1 MIFVDLGVIMSKVL
15 LMLAKAFDVKWDES
29 KHPRRANGQFGRGAV
44 QVKSPLRRAAEIIQP
59 KRKPIKLSRKEY
71 ASVMSAINTL
81 YHSRYKDKD
90 IGYIANGSYGYLFEI
105 HDFDDY
111 TVIARRKLE

>member
-1 MIFVDLGVIMSKVL
+1 MSKVL

-29 KHPRRANGQFGRGAV
+29 KHPRCANGQFGRGAV

-71 ASVMSAINTL
+71 ARVMSAINTN
-81 YHSRYKDKD
+81 YFRFKNDRK
-90 IGYIANGSYGYLFEI
+90 GFIAVENYVYYFYNNG
-105 HDFDDY
+105 FDDY
-111 TVIARRKLE
+111 KFYKKTRL